1 MNKSN
6 TYTSYERKSVYSND
20 VIPTKTLQDLNM
32 MDSFLFEAATED
44 MENAKKIAKIIIRRA
59 TGHLVE
65 NLIVESQKQLK
76 GLSLDNH
83 GIRMDL
89 YMKETF
95 SSDKNA
101 STLRLYDIEPNKYYE
116 KDLPRRSRYYQ
127 SLMDSKLLQ
136 SKSRY
141 QHLPDMITIWI
152 LPYDPFGDDRMI
164 YTIKNMVVENS
175 NLVYNDGITKIILY
189 TKGTKGGSKEL
200 KDLLTYLEN
209 TTLSNAVDK
218 ELQELQEIVNNVKG
232 REDVGG
238 RYMTLQEMIDYE
250 KRDSYE
256 DGLKEGLKDGLDN
269 GIKCSIN
276 VCKSLNLDRTQTK
289 DKLLE
294 QFSLTEEQT
303 EEYLNLYW

>member
-6 TYTSYERKSVYSND
+6 TNISYERKSVYSND

-76 GLSLDNH
+76 GLSLDKH

-89 YMKETF
+89 YMQEIA

-116 KDLPRRSRYYQ
+116 KDLPRRSRFYQ
-127 SLMDSKLLQ
+127 SLMDSKLL
-136 SKSRY
+136 SGKSRY

-152 LPYDPFGDDRMI
+152 LPYDPFEDDRMI
-164 YTIKNMVVENS
+164 YTIKNMVVENQ

-218 ELQELQEIVNNVKG
+218 ELQELQEIVDNVKD
-232 REDVGG
+232 REDIGE

-256 DGLKEGLKDGLDN
+256 DGLTNGHIRGIIEAYHHLSDNRSKTKEK
-269 GIKCSIN
+269 IM
-276 VCKSLNLDRTQTK
+276 
-289 DKLLE
+289 E
-294 QFSLTEEQT
+294 QFQLSSEQA